1 MIMNRKTSLII
12 GVAAILLIV
21 VALVANSGGRQI
33 VHQRIDGTKGVMKA
47 EACRADLKNYSVDF
61 YMENSASMDGYVTGR
76 TSFKDVLGK
85 MMVSA
90 KGLCRSVSFNFI
102 NDSVYKIAES
112 PVVFIQNMDAAK
124 IKVGN
129 VGSTDINLIFRN
141 LLRNTRKNK
150 IAVLFSDCIYSVK
163 NVTSELDNAK
173 NATTDA
179 FLDAIKANPD
189 LATVVM
195 QLKSE
200 FSGIYYDRYDRPLA
214 CDKMRPYYVVM
225 VGDKAALKTLC
236 DGMKLAQMPG
246 MLHSCGFSTD
256 SWTLDES
263 TACTIISDYTNAHR
277 IKKSKNGLDIDEIK
291 LDRESSKLRFA
302 VGIDMQGLL
311 ADEAYL
317 CDVANY
323 EVSPSDYKVL
333 QVIRTS
339 DAAKSDFSHTPMQP
353 YAVQLEVPVGHF
365 ANNLTLSLKNNIPA
379 WVKKANV
386 RDDAGFV
393 PQPTQSFA
401 IEQMVEGIFNAYD
414 IADNRIFKLEF
425 NIKKYKE

>member
-1 MIMNRKTSLII
+1 MAVIL
-12 GVAAILLIV
+12 AIVL
-21 VALVANSGGRQI
+21 ALVAKSGGRQI
-33 VHQRIDGTKGVMKA
+33 VHERIDGTKAVLKA
-47 EACRADLKNYSVDF
+47 EACRADLKKYSVDF
-61 YMENSASMDGYVTGR
+61 YMENSASMDGYVSGR
-76 TSFKDVLGK
+76 TSFKDVLGM

-90 KGLCRSVSFNFI
+90 KGLCRSVTFSFV
-102 NDSVYKIAES
+102 NDAVYKIDGS
-112 PVVFIQNMDAAK
+112 PVAFIQHMDASK
-124 IKVGN
+124 MKVGN
-129 VGSTDINLIFRN
+129 IGSTDINLIFRN

-179 FLDAIKANPD
+179 FLDAISANPD
-189 LATVVM
+189 LATVVV
-195 QLKSE
+195 QLKSQ
-200 FSGIYYDRYDRPLA
+200 FSGVYYDRNDKPLA
-214 CDKMRPYYVVM
+214 CNGMRPYYVVM

-246 MLHSCGFSTD
+246 MLHRCGFSTD
-256 SWTLDES
+256 SWTLDET
-263 TACTIISDYTNAHR
+263 TACTIISDYTNARR

-291 LDRESSKLRFA
+291 LDRDDSKLRFA
-302 VGIDMQGLL
+302 VGIDVSGLL

-317 CDVANY
+317 ADVSNY

-333 QVIRTS
+333 QVIPAS
-339 DAAKSDFSHTPMQP
+339 DAAKSDFANTAVRP

-365 ANNLTLSLKNNIPA
+365 ANNLTLSLRNNIPA

-393 PQPTQSFA
+393 PQPTQSFT

-414 IADNRIFKLEF
+414 IADSRIFKLEL